1 MGGSETEIAL
11 SVRDAPHALEAA
23 LRMPPGVHVRVSGGD
38 RVLVSGAASVDE
50 ARHLWRLTL
59 LNERL
64 VAEANPARAELLMS
78 LVA

>member
-11 SVRDAPHALEAA
+11 SVRDTPYALEAA
-23 LRMPPGVHVRVSGGD
+23 LRMPPGVHVRVLSD
-38 RVLVSGAASVDE
+38 RVLVSAAASVDE

-64 VAEANPARAELLMS
+64 VAEADPARAELLMS